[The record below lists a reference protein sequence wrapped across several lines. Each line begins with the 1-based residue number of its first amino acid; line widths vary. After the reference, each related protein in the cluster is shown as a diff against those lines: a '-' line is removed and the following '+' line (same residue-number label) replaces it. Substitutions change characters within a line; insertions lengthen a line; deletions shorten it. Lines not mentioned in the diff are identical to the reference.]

1 MLAPSTIGD
10 VMTYT
15 LFSLGGI
22 FVFGELG
29 MLAGGYRAKG
39 IVSQDADSR
48 ARIETAFRR
57 FRADVLRREASAL
70 EKGEGFGRGMGR
82 GFFS

>member
-1 MLAPSTIGD
+1 MLKPSTFGD

-15 LFSLGGI
+15 FFSLGGI

-39 IVSQDADSR
+39 IVSQDADSK
-48 ARIETAFRR
+48 ARIETAFRK
-57 FRADVLRREASAL
+57 FRADVLKREAAAL
-70 EKGEGFGRGMGR
+70 ERGDSFGKGMGR

>member
-1 MLAPSTIGD
+1 
-10 VMTYT
+10 MTYT
-15 LFSLGGI
+15 LFSLGGV

-29 MLAGGYRAKG
+29 MLAGGLRAKG

-57 FRADVLRREASAL
+57 FRADVLRREADSL
-70 EKGEGFGRGMGR
+70 ERGGDFGKGMGGMGR